1 MSLFT
6 SRTGGSVAK
15 KIISRNQVGDENR
28 HEKAG
33 YSFFFKLL
41 FSEVGIYHESL
52 VCTSYQ
58 QALCCMILL
67 EILTT
72 LE

>member
-1 MSLFT
+1 MKIGT
-6 SRTGGSVAK
+6 K
-15 KIISRNQVGDENR
+15 KQGT
-28 HEKAG
+28 A
-33 YSFFFKLL
+33 FFLKLL